1 MKPLASKNSRKVW
14 QTVVAQSESH
24 EQPTATEK
32 GNMKTDALLPTLIH
46 TLQPLLYLMLSN
58 MVDLKG

>member
-1 MKPLASKNSRKVW
+1 MVW

-24 EQPTATEK
+24 EQLTATEK